1 MVVKS
6 AFIGEVLIF
15 NNNLALLQNM
25 GEVIETAHVTRSNSS
40 GRPALSS
47 RCRS

>member
-1 MVVKS
+1 MAVKS

-25 GEVIETAHVTRSNSS
+25 GEVIETAHVTRSSS
-40 GRPALSS
+40 GSPAFSS
-47 RCRS
+47 RFRS